1 VPSAKCQV
9 PKCQSAKVP
18 TAERQSAHSAMPAKS
33 LSTDGENCVML
44 TTFHVE
50 PAFALRFGEAG
61 IK

>member
-1 VPSAKCQV
+1 VEHSSVPSAKCFG
-9 PKCQSAKVP
+9 
-18 TAERQSAHSAMPAKS
+18 
-33 LSTDGENCVML
+33 DWNCAML